1 MSFWISR
8 WTLHRDAK
16 RSACASPAKASGII
30 APSCAIAASAS
41 LCRRRIARLVAPQG
55 PGANFQPAIL
65 IQVGDGSTTEFEV
78 PAPTEAGS
86 GVLLDGNG
94 DIVRTR

>member
-1 MSFWISR
+1 M
-8 WTLHRDAK
+8 A
-16 RSACASPAKASGII
+16 
-30 APSCAIAASAS
+30 
-41 LCRRRIARLVAPQG
+41 ARLAPKKYGDHIQHDVRG
-55 PGANFQPAIL
+55 SQMLNLAPAVL
-65 IQVGDGSTTEFEV
+65 IKVGDGSTTEFEV